1 MTIRKTD
8 WQTDKA
14 ILTGIR
20 HEVFVDEQAVPI
32 ELELDEHDPYCHH
45 WLALLNDEAVGT
57 VRMLNNGSIGRMA
70 VRKDFRKRGI
80 GKALLQAAME
90 YAKNQDW
97 RELTLGA
104 QDHAIGFYAAA
115 GFMPYGD
122 MFMDAGIPHQSMRLL
137 LREQRRLGQ
146 DSQKFKPN
154 DNAATILDMCSQ
166 ARRTI
171 SIFSH
176 ALEPDLY
183 ASDAMAHALSGLAR
197 GHRQNKIRLLISDET
212 SLRENRNPIIELS
225 QRLPS
230 AMSLRL
236 LSADY
241 RAEVDEFFMLV
252 DRSGIFVYTD
262 GKHQANWGSYHLP
275 PQVNDYQE
283 RFDRMWERAE
293 RPRYLRKLY

>member
-90 YAKNQDW
+90 YGKNQDW

-146 DSQKFKPN
+146 DSPQFLPI
-154 DNAATILDMCSQ
+154 DSAATIEDLCSQ

-171 SIFSH
+171 RIFSH
-176 ALEPDLY
+176 SLEPALF
-183 ASDAMAHALSGLAR
+183 AANTIADAISKLAR
-197 GHRQNKIRLLISDET
+197 RHRQSQIRLLICDET
-212 SLRENRNPIIELS
+212 PLRECRHPLLELS

-230 AMSLRL
+230 AIPLRIL
-236 LSADY
+236 PSDY
-241 RAEVDEFFMLV
+241 RTESEDFFVLA
-252 DRSGIFVYTD
+252 DSSGIFAYPN
-262 GKHQANWGSYHLP
+262 GAPENSWCSYHLP
-275 PQVNDYQE
+275 PKVRHYQE
-283 RFDRMWERAE
+283 RFDRMWEHAE
-293 RPRYLRKLY
+293 QPYYLRRFS